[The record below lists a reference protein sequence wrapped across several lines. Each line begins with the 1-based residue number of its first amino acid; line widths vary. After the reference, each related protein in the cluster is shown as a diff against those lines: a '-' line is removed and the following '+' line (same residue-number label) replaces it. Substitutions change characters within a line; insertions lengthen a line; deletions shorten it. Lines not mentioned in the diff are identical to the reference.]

1 MSVMRW
7 RKTSLLVALVAMC
20 ACSPKGEAAQQEQA
34 FVEADSTSLE
44 LPLPDVPASLTQTDE
59 RAAYVTEHFWDAMD
73 FTDTVRSHNR
83 LFMEQN
89 FVNFASVFPYTA
101 EDDLSRAFATLLT
114 RASVDKDALQTIC
127 DLAEKYLSEP
137 DSPLRNEEQYIL
149 FLEEQLQLPTL
160 SADDRL
166 RPTLRLQTAKKNR
179 LGTKATDFTYKTRD
193 GKRSTLMNTPGRR
206 LLLVFY
212 DPACSHCTDILNGLR
227 RNDMLNSLIEKGE
240 VSVLAVY
247 TEGDA
252 DLWEQTKDSLPQQ
265 WTVAMDQSGIVDNVL
280 YDTPAMPVLYLLA
293 GDKTV
298 LLKDPTPDM
307 LLEYLS
313 R

>member
-1 MSVMRW
+1 MRW

-20 ACSPKGEAAQQEQA
+20 ACSPKGEAAQREQTA
-34 FVEADSTSLE
+34 VEADSTELE
-44 LPLPDVPASLTQTDE
+44 LPLPEVPASLTQTDE

-73 FTDTVRSHNR
+73 FSDTLRSHNKM
-83 LFMEQN
+83 FMEQN

-101 EDDLSRAFATLLT
+101 DDALSHAFSTLLT
-114 RASVDKDALQTIC
+114 RASVDGGALQNVC
-127 DLAEKYLSEP
+127 ELAEKYLSEP
-137 DSPLRNEEQYIL
+137 DSPLRNEEHYIL
-149 FLEEQLQLPTL
+149 FLEEQLRLPTL
-160 SADDRL
+160 TADDRL

-179 LGTKATDFTYKTRD
+179 LGTKATDFTYTTRE
-193 GKRSTLMNTPGRR
+193 GKKSTLRKTPGRR

-212 DPACSHCTDILNGLR
+212 DPACSHCTDILDELRSSDLLTREIANG
-227 RNDMLNSLIEKGE
+227 D

-252 DLWEQTKDSLPQQ
+252 DLWEQTRDSLPEQ
-265 WTVAMDQSGIVDNVL
+265 WTVAIDESNIVDKVL
-280 YDTPAMPVLYLLA
+280 YDIPAMPVLYLLA
-293 GDKTV
+293 EDKNV
-298 LLKDPTPDM
+298 LLKDPTPET

>member
-1 MSVMRW
+1 MRW

-20 ACSPKGEAAQQEQA
+20 ACSPKGEAAQREQTA
-34 FVEADSTSLE
+34 VETDSTELE
-44 LPLPDVPASLTQTDE
+44 LPLPEVPASLTQTDE

-73 FTDTVRSHNR
+73 FADTLRSHNKM
-83 LFMEQN
+83 FMEQN

-101 EDDLSRAFATLLT
+101 DDALSRAFATLLT
-114 RASVDKDALQTIC
+114 RASVDEGALQNVC

-137 DSPLRNEEQYIL
+137 DSPLRNEEHYIL

-179 LGTKATDFTYKTRD
+179 LGTKATDFTYKARD
-193 GKRSTLMNTPGRR
+193 GRRSTLMNTPGRR

-212 DPACSHCTDILNGLR
+212 DPACSHCTDILSGLR
-227 RNDMLNSLIEKGE
+227 RSDVLSGRIADGD

-252 DLWEQTKDSLPQQ
+252 DLWEQTKDSLPQE
-265 WTVAMDQSGIVDNVL
+265 WTVAMDESGIVDNVL
-280 YDTPAMPVLYLLA
+280 YDVPAMPVLYLLA

-298 LLKDPTPDM
+298 LLKDPTPEM
-307 LLEYLS
+307 LIDYLS